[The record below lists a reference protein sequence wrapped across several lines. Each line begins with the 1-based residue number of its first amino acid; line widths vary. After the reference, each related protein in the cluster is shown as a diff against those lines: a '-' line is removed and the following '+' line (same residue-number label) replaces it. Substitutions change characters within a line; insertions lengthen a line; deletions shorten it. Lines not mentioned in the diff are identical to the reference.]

1 MRTIAVTNYK
11 GGSAKTTTVVNLAAA
26 LGELGHRVLVIDID
40 PQGSASAWLG
50 VDGAIDGVAEAI
62 AGRIPLSELL
72 YETTAPGVMLV
83 PASPSIVVAD
93 PQQETQ
99 IALGFM
105 RAMDRLPALWDVV
118 VIDCPPTL
126 GYLAIAPLSVC
137 QEVLIPVE
145 ARVLAV
151 AGLTGVLE
159 TMDRVRRRLNPGLRL
174 AGIVACRVN
183 RTSHARAIVA
193 RLEERFPESFM
204 TTTVRESIRLA
215 EAPSFQLP
223 ITLFAPRSTGAEDH
237 RALAREL
244 MVGSPAP
251 TARPSVAIAIGSV
264 TGDPASA
271 RHSRLARIAS
281 AVSEGLGRSGG
292 ADVGG
297 RKPKVANSVDEAS
310 GARADVT
317 GGARMHHKAG
327 AADDPVL

>member
-11 GGSAKTTTVVNLAAA
+11 GGSGKTTTAVNLAAA
-26 LGELGHRVLVIDID
+26 LGESGHRVLVIDID
-40 PQGSASAWLG
+40 PQGSSSAWLG
-50 VDGAIDGVAEAI
+50 VDDDVDGVAEAI
-62 AGRIPLSELL
+62 AGRMSLSELL
-72 YETTAPGVMLV
+72 YETTAPGVVLI

-93 PQQETQ
+93 PQEETQ

-105 RAMDRLPALWDVV
+105 RAMDRLPKLWDVV
-118 VIDCPPTL
+118 IIDCPPTL
-126 GYLAIAPLSVC
+126 GYLAIAPMSVC

-159 TMDRVRRRLNPGLRL
+159 TMDRVRRRLNPDLRL
-174 AGIVACRVN
+174 AGVVACRVN

-193 RLEERFPESFM
+193 RLAEQFSESFM

-223 ITLFAPRSTGAEDH
+223 ITLFAPGSTGAEDY

-244 MVGSPAP
+244 MVGWPAP
-251 TARPSVAIAIGSV
+251 IARPSVAIAIGAVSSA
-264 TGDPASA
+264 PAQTT
-271 RHSRLARIAS
+271 RSRLARIAS

-292 ADVGG
+292 VDDAERPPNAATALDHAPAAHADATRG
-297 RKPKVANSVDEAS
+297 AS
-310 GARADVT
+310 A
-317 GGARMHHKAG
+317 HHKG
-327 AADDPVL
+327 PSADGPLL

>member
-11 GGSAKTTTVVNLAAA
+11 GGSAKTTTTVNLAAA

-50 VDGAIDGVAEAI
+50 VDGAVDGVAEGI

-72 YETTAPGVMLV
+72 YETTAPGVVLI
-83 PASPSIVVAD
+83 PSSPSIVVAD

-118 VIDCPPTL
+118 LIDCPPTL

-145 ARVLAV
+145 ARVLAM

-174 AGIVACRVN
+174 AGVVACRVN

-193 RLEERFPESFM
+193 RLEEQFPESFM
-204 TTTVRESIRLA
+204 TTTVRENIRLS
-215 EAPSFQLP
+215 EAPSFHLP
-223 ITLFAPRSTGAEDH
+223 ITLFAPGSTGASDY
-237 RALAREL
+237 RDLAREL
-244 MVGSPAP
+244 MVGWPAP
-251 TARPSVAIAIGSV
+251 TARPSVAIAVGSP
-264 TGDPASA
+264 TSPGIAT
-271 RHSRLARIAS
+271 RSRLARIAS
-281 AVSEGLGRSGG
+281 AVSEGLGRSGAG
-292 ADVGG
+292 DVVD
-297 RKPKVANSVDEAS
+297 RESKVANPVDQASVVGDDATRGAS
-310 GARADVT
+310 A
-317 GGARMHHKAG
+317 HHKG
-327 AADDPVL
+327 GPTDGPLL

>member
-50 VDGAIDGVAEAI
+50 VDGAVDGVAEAI
-62 AGRIPLSELL
+62 AGRIPLSELV

-159 TMDRVRRRLNPGLRL
+159 TIDRVRRRLNPSLRL
-174 AGIVACRVN
+174 AGVVACRVN
-183 RTSHARAIVA
+183 RTSHAREIVA

-204 TTTVRESIRLA
+204 TTTVHESIRLA

-244 MVGSPAP
+244 MVGWPAP
-251 TARPSVAIAIGSV
+251 AARPSVAIAIGSV
-264 TGDPASA
+264 TGALPSA
-271 RHSRLARIAS
+271 PRSRLTRIAS
-281 AVSEGLGRSGG
+281 AVSEGIGRWGG
-292 ADVGG
+292 AEGG
-297 RKPKVANSVDEAS
+297 DREPNVANSVDGAS
-310 GARADVT
+310 DPGADVT
-317 GGARMHHKAG
+317 GGASVHHKTG
-327 AADDPVL
+327 AADDPLL